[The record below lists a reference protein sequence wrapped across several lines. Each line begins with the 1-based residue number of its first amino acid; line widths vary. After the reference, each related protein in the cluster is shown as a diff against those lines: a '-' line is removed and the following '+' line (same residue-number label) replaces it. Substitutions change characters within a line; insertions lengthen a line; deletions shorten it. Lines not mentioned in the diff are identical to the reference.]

1 MIWNL
6 LISILPLFLRVF
18 LTTLFASKDFSILVG
33 FIGQSIMQQLR
44 PKTVVT
50 PLQIVLAVQMH
61 KHFGFKFLVDSIYS
75 HGFSFWYSK
84 IQKNLNKVQLSFKV
98 QIYQISKKQVSQCL
112 SIIQSTSTI
121 ISGQLMG
128 FIFSMTWALLFL

>member
-18 LTTLFASKDFSILVG
+18 LTTLFASKDFSILVR

-61 KHFGFKFLVDSIYS
+61 KHFGFKFLIDSIYS

-84 IQKNLNKVQLSFKV
+84 IQKNLNKVQLSFTV